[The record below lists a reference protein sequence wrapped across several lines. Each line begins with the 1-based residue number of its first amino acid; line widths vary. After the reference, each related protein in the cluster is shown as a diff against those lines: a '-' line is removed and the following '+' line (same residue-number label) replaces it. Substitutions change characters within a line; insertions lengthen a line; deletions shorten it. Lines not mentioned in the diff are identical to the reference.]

1 MLSLLIAEI
10 CKAMTQEI
18 SIQGNTFTLHPSGG
32 ILWHEKKMLL
42 IADVHLGKIS
52 HFRKH
57 GSAVPLKAVSANFD
71 QLSRVA
77 DYYQAQSICFLGD
90 LFHSSLNTEWK
101 LFEKWVQSREEE
113 ILLIAGNHDII
124 SPLKYESLNI
134 NIYSEFQ
141 SNGFLL
147 THHPEEREGFFN
159 FCGHIHPGFRLGGIG
174 RQVLKLSCFFKTEN
188 QLILPA
194 FGTFTGNYYLEP
206 KIGDQ
211 VFAITKNEVIQVC

>member
-1 MLSLLIAEI
+1 
-10 CKAMTQEI
+10 MTQEI
-18 SIQGNTFTLHPSGG
+18 SIQKNTFTMHPSGG
-32 ILWHEKKMLL
+32 MLWHEKRMLL
-42 IADVHLGKIS
+42 IADVHLGKVS

-57 GSAVPLKAVSANFD
+57 GSAVPLRAVAANFD
-71 QLSRVA
+71 QLTRVA

-101 LFEKWVQSREEE
+101 LFEKWVRSREETL
-113 ILLIAGNHDII
+113 ILIAGNHDII
-124 SPLKYESLNI
+124 SPVKYENLDI
-134 NIYSEFQ
+134 DIYSEFQ

-159 FCGHIHPGFRLGGIG
+159 FCGHIHPGIRLGGIG

-206 KIGDQ
+206 QPGNQ
-211 VFAITKNEVIQVC
+211 VFAITKNEVIPIQ

>member
-1 MLSLLIAEI
+1 
-10 CKAMTQEI
+10 MTQEI
-18 SIQGNTFTLHPSGG
+18 SIQGNTLTLHPSGG
-32 ILWHEKKMLL
+32 MLWHEKKMLL
-42 IADVHLGKIS
+42 IADVHLGKVS

-57 GSAVPLKAVSANFD
+57 GSAVPLKAISENFN
-71 QLSRVA
+71 QLTRVA

-101 LFEKWVQSREEE
+101 LFEKWVRSRKEE

-124 SPLKYESLNI
+124 SPLKYDSLNI

-147 THHPEEREGFFN
+147 THLPEEREGFFN

-206 KIGDQ
+206 KTGDQ
-211 VFAITKNEVIQVC
+211 VFAITKNEVIQVF

>member
-1 MLSLLIAEI
+1 
-10 CKAMTQEI
+10 MTQEI
-18 SIQGNTFTLHPSGG
+18 SIQKNTFTMHPSGG
-32 ILWHEKKMLL
+32 MLWHEKRMLL
-42 IADVHLGKIS
+42 IADVHLGKVS

-57 GSAVPLKAVSANFD
+57 GSAVPLRAVAANFD
-71 QLSRVA
+71 QLTRVA

-101 LFEKWVQSREEE
+101 LFEKWVQSRDETL
-113 ILLIAGNHDII
+113 ILIAGNHDII
-124 SPLKYESLNI
+124 SPVKYENLDI
-134 NIYSEFQ
+134 DIYSEFQ

-147 THHPEEREGFFN
+147 THHPEGREGFFN
-159 FCGHIHPGFRLGGIG
+159 FCGIG

-206 KIGDQ
+206 QPGNQ
-211 VFAITKNEVIQVC
+211 VFAITKNEVIPIQ